1 MGHDNIFFR
10 LKFYY
15 DLPLMKKKA
24 PVKKAPKR
32 LPKKKEVDFED
43 DEDADEIEPEANQL
57 EGIEEVGEE
66 EDAFGPSSSDKDDF

>member
-1 MGHDNIFFR
+1 
-10 LKFYY
+10 
-15 DLPLMKKKA
+15 MKKKA

-32 LPKKKEVDFED
+32 IPKKKEAAFAD
-43 DEDADEIEPEANQL
+43 DEDAEEAEPEANEL